1 MCNTL
6 QPKNPFL
13 YLKYNVHEITNE
25 SICYISHEILTYMVD
40 FVAVGTSVS
49 YRTDEWNQICIVRE
63 EAAGYLCIHHNVP
76 ESYLPWARIW
86 WQGAWR

>member
-1 MCNTL
+1 MCSTL

-25 SICYISHEILTYMVD
+25 SVCYISREILTYMVD

-49 YRTDEWNQICIVRE
+49 YRADE
-63 EAAGYLCIHHNVP
+63 
-76 ESYLPWARIW
+76 
-86 WQGAWR
+86 